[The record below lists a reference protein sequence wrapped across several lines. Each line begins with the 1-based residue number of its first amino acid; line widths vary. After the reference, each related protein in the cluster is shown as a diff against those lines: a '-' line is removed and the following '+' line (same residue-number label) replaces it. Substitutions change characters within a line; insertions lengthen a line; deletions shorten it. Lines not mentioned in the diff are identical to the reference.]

1 MSTSSSVTGKLSSSS
16 SKFKLE
22 LGKEEVCPLINVSSS
37 NSLLPYSARF
47 GRLQFQGDNDNG
59 NSMQIDTVTENTPHT
74 RTPNRKHNS
83 RLQNMAL
90 IAKSKVSQNKIDN
103 L

>member
-1 MSTSSSVTGKLSSSS
+1 MSKSSSVTGKLSSSS

-22 LGKEEVCPLINVSSS
+22 LVKEEVCPLINVSSS
-37 NSLLPYSARF
+37 NSLLPYNARF

-59 NSMQIDTVTENTPHT
+59 NSMQIDTVTENTPHA

-90 IAKSKVSQNKIDN
+90 MAKSQVSQKVIDN